1 MEVYINHKAVDAT
14 GVGNLAD
21 LLEREGLAQPG
32 TAVATD
38 NTVVRRDSWASTPL
52 EEGMKLTVIRA
63 VCGG

>member
-14 GVGNLAD
+14 GVDNLEA
-21 LLEREGLAQPG
+21 LLEREGLARPG
-32 TAVATD
+32 TAVAVA
-38 NTVVRRDSWASTPL
+38 NKVVRRDSWASTPL

>member
-14 GVGNLAD
+14 GVDNLAD

-32 TAVATD
+32 TAVATC